1 MSENVLPLIT
11 DKQIDKGA
19 TLLDNLVDFTKVFK
33 NKIMGAGAE
42 LLDGKAFKLALS
54 GINNLVSKHIPDEF
68 KDEFQVAFDDVLDGD
83 KDFTEASDQFFIV
96 GEQLISKLQEK
107 NVKPYVISGA
117 KVIIEMIKTFVHMT
131 LENLATEK
139 EEV

>member
-1 MSENVLPLIT
+1 MAENLLPLIV

-33 NKIMGAGAE
+33 NKILGSGAE

-54 GINNLVSKHIPDEF
+54 GINNLVSKYIPDEF

-83 KDFTEASDQFFIV
+83 KDFTKAADQFFIV
-96 GEQLISKLQEK
+96 ANQLISKLQANK
-107 NVKPYVISGA
+107 VKPYVISGA
-117 KVIIEMIKTFVHMT
+117 KVIIEMICTFVHMT

-139 EEV
+139 EKV